1 MIETTDLTTQER
13 AALCLIASGA
23 DQRGAALLAGIS
35 DRTLR
40 RRLADAQLALGAA
53 GVIHAVAIAVDRGL
67 IRPVQITPAVAAAV
81 RHASAPAC
89 GTLAGY
95 ARHVQRG
102 RRPCD
107 TCRVVWD
114 VRLADMLAG
123 QVVGA
128 GSAA

>member
-1 MIETTDLTTQER
+1 MIEPTDLTTQDR

-23 DQRGAALLAGIS
+23 DQRAAALLAGIS
-35 DRTLR
+35 ARTLR
-40 RRLADAQLALGAA
+40 RRLADAQIALGAA

-67 IRPVQITPAVAAAV
+67 IRPVHITPAIAAAA
-81 RHASAPAC
+81 RRASAPAC

-95 ARHVQRG
+95 AHHVQRG
-102 RRPCD
+102 RTPCGP
-107 TCRVVWD
+107 CRAVWD

-123 QVVGA
+123 QVVDA